1 MKRVLGKGLE
11 ALIPGAGAEETIVS
25 EPVSGLSLVREIDL
39 GSIKPSPFQPRV
51 TFDNVRLYELA
62 QSIEARGV
70 IQPIVVRPVGEKFE
84 LIVGERRFRAMEMLG
99 RATIPAIVIDTISN
113 EEAME
118 LTLIEN
124 IQREDLNPVEE
135 ASAYYRLMTD
145 CNLSQT
151 DVATRVGK
159 ERSSIANSI
168 RLLSLPKEILDLLCE
183 NKLSAGHARAL
194 LAIPSDSDRIAM
206 AGRTVI
212 EDLSVRD
219 LEKIVYA
226 DKSQRIA
233 SRPKPRSPQLIS
245 IEENLKRQLGTKVIL
260 TQRRKGGQITIEYY
274 SNEELERLL
283 QLLGVQG

>member
-135 ASAYYRLMTD
+135 ANAYYRLMTD

-233 SRPKPRSPQLIS
+233 SRPKPRSPQVIS

>member
-25 EPVSGLSLVREIDL
+25 EPVSGLSLIREIDL

-70 IQPIVVRPVGEKFE
+70 IQPIVVRTVGEKFE

-99 RATIPAIVIDTISN
+99 RATVPAIVIDSISN

-135 ASAYYRLMTD
+135 AHAYYRLITD

-151 DVATRVGK
+151 DVAAKVGK
-159 ERSSIANSI
+159 ERSSIANSV
-168 RLLSLPKEILDLLCE
+168 RLLSLPKEVLDLLSE

-194 LAIPSDSDRIAM
+194 LAIPSDSDKIAL
-206 AGRTVI
+206 ASRTVL

-226 DKSQRIA
+226 DKSQRKA
-233 SRPKPRSPQLIS
+233 SRPKLRSPQVIS
-245 IEENLKRQLGTKVIL
+245 IEESLKRQLGTKVIL

-274 SNEELERLL
+274 SNDELERIL

>member
-283 QLLGVQG
+283 